1 MSPAALPSS
10 RPWSWLS
17 LLPLVLLVGCAA
29 VAAVKL
35 EAVLGPQDPALHD
48 ARRWTAG
55 QISYEKEVQPI
66 LTRRCAVCHACY
78 DAPCQLKL
86 TAWEGVA
93 RGGSKSAVYGVSRLV
108 DGVTTRLFEDADQAS
123 AWRQLGFHPVLNEW
137 PDSGD
142 NRLSASVLHRMLELK
157 AQRPGPNL
165 GVLPA
170 ERFDFDI
177 NRELSCPN
185 LAEFDGF
192 AAKHPE
198 WGMPYALPPISRDEQ
213 SILTRW
219 LAQGAPA
226 DAPPEPS
233 AAERRQVGEWERFL
247 NGDSLKERLM
257 SRYVFE
263 HLFLGHLYFGG
274 EAAPRF
280 FRLVRSATPPGE
292 PVRLIATR
300 RPHDDPGVPRV
311 WYRLLPDQE
320 VVVAKTHMPYRLDA
334 ARMARWRALFLST
347 DYRVE
352 RLPGYSAD
360 EVANPF
366 ATYAPI
372 PPGNR
377 YRFMLDDAAFVI
389 MGFIKG
395 PVCRGQVALNVIND
409 HFWVFFADPAN
420 DKRDSAVERFVGEQI
435 PNLGLPAG
443 WTSKAPSLVSW
454 LDYSQRE
461 KQYLEDRSRYLDKVF
476 AKGRLK
482 LDLSLI
488 WDGEGRNPN
497 AGLTVFRHLDSATV
511 LQGLAGDPPKTA
523 WVFTYPLLE
532 RIHYLLVANFDV
544 FGTVGHQLESRLY
557 MDFLRMEAEFNFLA
571 YLPKSRREATRDL
584 WYREADP
591 HEKDFVYGKH
601 AWLNHETDVRY
612 RTEDPQRELFEMF
625 RARVAPAVGPRH
637 SLAAITDP
645 DLRQGLTQLAR
656 LRGKALSWLPEST
669 VLRLEAPGK
678 APAYATLLR
687 NTGHLNVSEIFAE
700 EHRLAPQDNS
710 LSVVPGIVGAYPNA
724 LYRLAVAD
732 LPVLA
737 RTIAALNSED
747 DYRRLADR
755 FAVRRTAPDFWVV
768 SDDLHAAYARLDPLE
783 AGVLDFNRWENR

>member
-1 MSPAALPSS
+1 MSLP
-10 RPWSWLS
+10 RPPHFRPLSLVSWLP
-17 LLPLVLLVGCAA
+17 LLLLAGCAA
-29 VAAVKL
+29 VAAVRL
-35 EAVLGPQDPALHD
+35 ESVLGPQDPAAHD
-48 ARRWTAG
+48 VRRWQDG
-55 QISYEKEVQPI
+55 QISYEREVQPI
-66 LTRRCAVCHACY
+66 LTRRCVVCHACY

-93 RGGSKSAVYGVSRLV
+93 RGSTKSAVYGVSRLV
-108 DGVTTRLFEDADQAS
+108 EGVPTRLFEDADQAS
-123 AWRQLGFHPVLNEW
+123 GWRQLGFHPVLNEW
-137 PDSGD
+137 PTSGEG

-157 AQRPGPNL
+157 TQNPGPRQ
-165 GVLPA
+165 GVLPG
-170 ERFDFDI
+170 ERFNFDI

-192 AAKHPE
+192 AARHPE
-198 WGMPYALPPISRDEQ
+198 WGMPYALPAITRDEQ
-213 SILTRW
+213 SILNRW

-226 DAPPEPS
+226 DSPPAPS

-257 SRYVFE
+257 SRYLFE
-263 HLFLGHLYFGG
+263 HLFLGHLHFDG
-274 EAAPRF
+274 EAEAHF

-292 PVRLIATR
+292 PVRRIATR

-311 WYRLLPDQE
+311 WYRLVPDLE
-320 VVVAKTHMPYRLDA
+320 VVVAKTHMPYRLDG
-334 ARMARWRALFLST
+334 ARMARWRALFLGS
-347 DYRVE
+347 DYTVE
-352 RLPGYSAD
+352 RLPGYSAE

-366 ATYAPI
+366 ATYAAI
-372 PPGNR
+372 PPGSR
-377 YRFMLDDAAFVI
+377 YRFMLDEAAFTI

-409 HFWVFFADPAN
+409 HFWVFFADPDN
-420 DKRDSAVERFVGEQI
+420 DKRDAAVDRFVGEQI

-454 LDYSQRE
+454 LDYSRRE
-461 KQYLEDRSRYLDKVF
+461 MQYLEERSRYLDKVF
-476 AKGRLK
+476 AKGHLK
-482 LDLSLI
+482 LDLNLI
-488 WDGEGRNPN
+488 WDGGGQNPN
-497 AGLTVFRHLDSATV
+497 AALTIFRHLDSATV

-571 YLPKSRREATRDL
+571 YLPKSQREATRDR
-584 WYREADP
+584 WYREADQ

-601 AWLNHETDVRY
+601 AWLNHDSDVHY
-612 RTEDPQRELFEMF
+612 RTQDPQRELFEMLKARLG
-625 RARVAPAVGPRH
+625 RAAGQRH
-637 SLAAITDP
+637 SLAAIPDP
-645 DLRQGLTQLAR
+645 GLRAGLAQLAR
-656 LRGKALSWLPEST
+656 QRGRALSWLPEST
-669 VLRLEAPGK
+669 VLRLELPDQAPV
-678 APAYATLLR
+678 YATLLR

-700 EHRLAPQDNS
+700 ERRLAPDDHT

-724 LYRLAVAD
+724 LYRVPAAD
-732 LPVLA
+732 LPLLTQ
-737 RTIAALNSED
+737 TIAGLASEE

-755 FAVRRTAPDFWVV
+755 FAVRRTAPDFWAV
-768 SDDLHAAYARLDPLE
+768 SDDLHAAYAR
-783 AGVLDFNRWENR
+783 